1 MPFVVKPCTQPECLL
16 WKEGVDG
23 GSLGELVVGVLS
35 GEDVSNVMAGESP
48 IQPHE
53 HCLDCVLR
61 VIRGGKP
68 GVEEYN
74 RVGPIRVRS
83 EPRPREVRPKYGWG
97 DRGGL
102 TVTRRGV
109 SGF

>member
-1 MPFVVKPCTQPECLL
+1 MPFVVEPCTQPECLL
-16 WKEGVDG
+16 WEEGVDC
-23 GSLGELVVGVLS
+23 GSLAELVVRVLS
-35 GEDVSNVMAGESP
+35 GEDVSNVMAGKSP

-68 GVEEYN
+68 GVEEYI

-83 EPRPREVRPKYGWG
+83 ERRPRELILKYGWQ
-97 DRGGL
+97 D
-102 TVTRRGV
+102 
-109 SGF
+109 

>member
-16 WKEGVDG
+16 WEEGVDC
-23 GSLGELVVGVLS
+23 GSLAELVVRVLS
-35 GEDVSNVMAGESP
+35 GEDVSNVTAGKA

-68 GVEEYN
+68 GVEEYI
-74 RVGPIRVRS
+74 RVGPIRRS
-83 EPRPREVRPKYGWG
+83 RYERRQREVFLADWG
-97 DRGGL
+97 D
-102 TVTRRGV
+102 
-109 SGF
+109 